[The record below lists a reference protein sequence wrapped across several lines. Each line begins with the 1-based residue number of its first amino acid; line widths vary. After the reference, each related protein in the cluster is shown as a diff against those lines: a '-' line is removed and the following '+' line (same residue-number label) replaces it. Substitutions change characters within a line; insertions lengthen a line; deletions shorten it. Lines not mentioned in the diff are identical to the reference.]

1 VTGVKSYPL
10 YPHPVLNNFRQLLDW
25 RAGETP
31 DGIAFQYKDKSRLV
45 SVTYAQFCAEADAL
59 AAFFYAQG
67 FCDAKIAVLGEN
79 SYTWILTYFA
89 AVLSGNV
96 IVPIDKELPTE
107 DMISLLQ
114 RCGAK
119 ALVYSP
125 SYEDVAQAAITDGTI
140 GEAFGMAKL
149 PAILKSR
156 NNPAPAPTDDSAVC
170 AIIYTSGTTGAPK
183 GVMLT
188 QKSLM
193 TDTVAACQN
202 VYIAGGSLLT
212 LPLHHTF
219 AFTTSVLAMLVYGV
233 PISINKSLR
242 TFQADMRTYKPQNM
256 FLVPLY
262 VETLYKGI
270 WKAAREKNKERLLR
284 VLIKASNLLRKCGL
298 DLRRK
303 LFRSVLEQFG
313 GKLDLIV
320 CGGAF
325 LEQRYIDGMEDMGI
339 QVLNGYGITECS
351 PVVAVNRNRWAK
363 PGSIGL
369 PLPCCEV
376 QIQDGEICVKGS
388 LVMAG
393 YFQDKAA
400 TAAAVQDGWFRTGD
414 LGYLDEDGFL
424 FITGRKKNLII
435 LSNGKNVSAEEL
447 EAQILQIAGVEE
459 VIVYGEDGH
468 ITAEIFSGTPNG
480 IQEEIMVLNQ
490 KLPPYKRIQ
499 QVKFRETPFEKTTT
513 RKIKRGNKR
522 NGAGIQ

>member
-1 VTGVKSYPL
+1 MKPYPL
-10 YPHPVLNNFRQLLDW
+10 YTHPALKDFRQLLDW
-25 RAGETP
+25 RARETP
-31 DGIAFQYKDKSRLV
+31 NNIAFRYKNKSHIV
-45 SVTYAQFCAEADAL
+45 SVTYAQFRTEVDAL
-59 AAFFYAQG
+59 ATFFHARG
-67 FCDAKIAVLGEN
+67 FRDEKIAVLGEN
-79 SYTWILTYFA
+79 SYPWILTYFA
-89 AVLSGNV
+89 AVLSGNI

-114 RCGAK
+114 RCGAT
-119 ALVYSP
+119 ALVYS
-125 SYEDVAQAAITDGTI
+125 SNYEDVAQAAQAAGAI
-140 GEAFGMAKL
+140 EAAFSMAEF
-149 PAILKSR
+149 PAILESR
-156 NNPAPAPTDDSAVC
+156 HDPASAISDENAVC
-170 AIIYTSGTTGAPK
+170 AIIYTSGTTGDPK

-193 TDTVAACQN
+193 VDTVAACQN
-202 VYIAGGSLLT
+202 VYIAGSSMLT

-233 PISINKSLR
+233 PICINKSLR
-242 TFQADMRTYKPQNM
+242 TFQADMKAYQPQNM

-270 WKAAREKNKERLLR
+270 WKAVREQKKERLLR
-284 VLIKASNLLRKCGL
+284 VLIKINNLLRKCGL
-298 DLRRK
+298 DVRRK

-313 GKLDLIV
+313 GKLNLIV

-325 LEQRYIDGMEDMGI
+325 LEQRYIDGMEEIGV

-376 QIQDGEICVKGS
+376 QIQDGEICVKGD

-393 YFQDKAA
+393 YFQDEAA
-400 TAAAVQDGWFRTGD
+400 TAEAIQDGWFHTGD

-447 EAQILQIAGVEE
+447 ETQILQISGVEE
-459 VIVYGEDGH
+459 VIAYGEDGH
-468 ITAEIFSGTPNG
+468 ITAEIFSETPEG
-480 IQEEIMVLNQ
+480 IQEKITALNQ
-490 KLPPYKRIQ
+490 RLPPYKRIQ
-499 QVKFRETPFEKTTT
+499 RVKFRDTPFEKTTT
-513 RKIKRGNKR
+513 RKIKRGNR
-522 NGAGIQ
+522 NEAGVC

>member
-1 VTGVKSYPL
+1 MKNMKSYPL
-10 YPHPVLNNFRQLLDW
+10 YTHPALKDFRQLLDW

-31 DGIAFQYKDKSRLV
+31 DNIAFQYKDKSHIV
-45 SVTYAQFCAEADAL
+45 SVTYAQFRTEAKAL
-59 AAFFYAQG
+59 AAFFYTQG
-67 FCDAKIAVLGEN
+67 FRDAKIAVLGEN
-79 SYTWILTYFA
+79 SYPWILTYFA
-89 AVLSGNV
+89 AVLSGNI

-119 ALVYSP
+119 ILVYSP
-125 SYEDVAQAAITDGTI
+125 SYEDVAQAAQAAGAI
-140 GEAFGMAKL
+140 ESSFSMAEL
-149 PAILKSR
+149 PAILESR
-156 NNPAPAPTDDSAVC
+156 HDPAPASSDENAVC
-170 AIIYTSGTTGAPK
+170 AIIYTSGTTGEAK

-202 VYIAGGSLLT
+202 VYIAGSSMLT

-233 PISINKSLR
+233 PICIKKSLR
-242 TFQADMRTYKPQNM
+242 TFQSDMKAYQPQNM

-270 WKAAREKNKERLLR
+270 WKAAREQKKERLLR
-284 VLIKASNLLRKCGL
+284 TLIKASNILRKCGL
-298 DLRRK
+298 DLRK
-303 LFRSVLEQFG
+303 MLFRSVLEQFG
-313 GKLDLIV
+313 GKLDLII

-325 LEQRYIDGMEDMGI
+325 LEQRYIDGMEDIGI

-376 QIQDGEICVKGS
+376 RIQDGEICIKGD
-388 LVMAG
+388 LVMTG
-393 YFQDKAA
+393 YFQDEAA
-400 TAAAVQDGWFRTGD
+400 TGSAIQDGWFHTGD

-424 FITGRKKNLII
+424 FMTGRKKNLII

-447 EAQILQIAGVEE
+447 ESQILQIAGVEE
-459 VIVYGEDGH
+459 VIAYDEDGH
-468 ITAEIFSGTPNG
+468 ITAEIFSETPDG
-480 IQEEIMVLNQ
+480 IQAEIAVLNQ

-499 QVKFRETPFEKTTT
+499 RVKFREAPFEKTTT
-513 RKIKRGNKR
+513 RKIKRGNR
-522 NGAGIQ
+522 NEAGAC

>member
-1 VTGVKSYPL
+1 MKPYPL
-10 YPHPVLNNFRQLLDW
+10 YPHPALKDFRQLLDW

-31 DGIAFQYKDKSRLV
+31 DNIAFQYKDKSRLV
-45 SVTYAQFCAEADAL
+45 SVTYSQFRVEVDTL
-59 AAFFYAQG
+59 AAFFHAQG
-67 FCDAKIAVLGEN
+67 FQNAKIAVLGEN
-79 SYTWILTYFA
+79 SYPWILTYFA
-89 AVLSGNV
+89 AVLSGNI
-96 IVPIDKELPTE
+96 IVPIDKELQTE

-119 ALVYSP
+119 VLVYSP
-125 SYEDVAQAAITDGTI
+125 SYGDVAQAAQTAGIVKA
-140 GEAFGMAKL
+140 AFSMAEL
-149 PAILKSR
+149 PAMLENQQDLAPAIL
-156 NNPAPAPTDDSAVC
+156 DGSAVC
-170 AIIYTSGTTGAPK
+170 AIIYTSGTTGDPK

-270 WKAAREKNKERLLR
+270 WKVAREQNKERLLR

-325 LEQRYIDGMEDMGI
+325 LEQRYIDGMEDIGI

-376 QIQDGEICVKGS
+376 QIRDGEICVKGS

-393 YFQDKAA
+393 YFQNETA
-400 TAAAVQDGWFRTGD
+400 TAAAVQDGWFHTGD

-447 EAQILQIAGVEE
+447 ESQILQIAGAEE
-459 VIVYGEDGH
+459 AVVYEEDGH

-499 QVKFRETPFEKTTT
+499 RVKFRETPFEKTTT
-513 RKIKRGNKR
+513 RKIKRGNKS

>member
-1 VTGVKSYPL
+1 MKPYPL
-10 YPHPVLNNFRQLLDW
+10 YTHPALKDFRQLLDW
-25 RAGETP
+25 RAEKTP
-31 DGIAFQYKDKSRLV
+31 DNIAFQYKDKSHLV
-45 SVTYAQFCAEADAL
+45 SVTYVQFRTDVDAL
-59 AAFFYAQG
+59 ATFFRVQS
-67 FCDAKIAVLGEN
+67 FQDTKIAVLGEN
-79 SYTWILTYFA
+79 SYPWILTYFA
-89 AVLSGNV
+89 AVLSGNI

-107 DMISLLQ
+107 DMMSLLQ

-119 ALVYSP
+119 TLVYSP
-125 SYEDVAQAAITDGTI
+125 SYEDVAQAAQAAGTVK
-140 GEAFGMAKL
+140 AALSMAEL
-149 PAILKSR
+149 PAILESQHD
-156 NNPAPAPTDDSAVC
+156 PAPAALDENAVC
-170 AIIYTSGTTGAPK
+170 AIIYTSGTTGDPK

-188 QKSLM
+188 QKNLM
-193 TDTVAACQN
+193 VDTVAACQN
-202 VYIAGGSLLT
+202 VYIAGSSMLT

-233 PISINKSLR
+233 PICINKSLR
-242 TFQADMRTYKPQNM
+242 TFQADMKTYQPQNM

-270 WKAAREKNKERLLR
+270 WKAAREQEKERLLR
-284 VLIKASNLLRKCGL
+284 TLIKISNILRKCGL

-303 LFRSVLEQFG
+303 LFRTVLEQFG

-325 LEQRYIDGMEDMGI
+325 LEQRYIDGMGEIGV

-376 QIQDGEICVKGS
+376 QIQDGEICVKGD

-393 YFQDKAA
+393 YFQDEAA
-400 TAAAVQDGWFRTGD
+400 TAETIRGGWFHTGD
-414 LGYLDEDGFL
+414 LGYLDKDGFL

-447 EAQILQIAGVEE
+447 ESQLLQITGVEE
-459 VIVYGEDGH
+459 VIAYGEDGH
-468 ITAEIFSGTPNG
+468 ITAEIFSETIDG
-480 IQEEIMVLNQ
+480 IREEIAALNQ
-490 KLPPYKRIQ
+490 KLPSYKRIQ
-499 QVKFRETPFEKTTT
+499 QVRFRETPFDKTTT
-513 RKIKRGNKR
+513 KKIKRM
-522 NGAGIQ
+522 

>member
-1 VTGVKSYPL
+1 MKSMKPYPL
-10 YPHPVLNNFRQLLDW
+10 YTHPDLKDFRQLLDW
-25 RAGETP
+25 QAGETP
-31 DGIAFQYKDKSRLV
+31 DNIAFRYKEKPHLA
-45 SVTYAQFCAEADAL
+45 SVTYAQFRTEADAL
-59 AAFFYAQG
+59 AAFFHAQG
-67 FCDAKIAVLGEN
+67 FRDAKIAVLGEN
-79 SYTWILTYFA
+79 SYSWILTYFA
-89 AVLSGNV
+89 AVLSGNI

-125 SYEDVAQAAITDGTI
+125 NYEDVAQAAQTAGVMETV
-140 GEAFGMAKL
+140 FGMAEL
-149 PAILKSR
+149 PAILESQHD
-156 NNPAPAPTDDSAVC
+156 PAPANSDENAVC
-170 AIIYTSGTTGAPK
+170 AIIYTSGTTGDPK

-193 TDTVAACQN
+193 ADTLGACQN
-202 VYIAGGSLLT
+202 AQVTGASLLT

-233 PISINKSLR
+233 PICINKSLR
-242 TFQADMRTYKPQNM
+242 TFQADMKAYQPQNM

-270 WKAAREKNKERLLR
+270 WKAAREQKKERLLR
-284 VLIKASNLLRKCGL
+284 ALIKISNLLRKFGL

-313 GKLDLIV
+313 GKLDLII

-325 LEQRYIDGMEDMGI
+325 LEQRYIDGMEEIGV

-351 PVVAVNRNRWAK
+351 PVVAVNRNRWSK

-376 QIQDGEICVKGS
+376 QIQNGEICVKGD

-393 YFQDKAA
+393 YFQDKVA
-400 TAAAVQDGWFRTGD
+400 TKEAIQDGWLHTGD

-447 EAQILQIAGVEE
+447 ESQILQISGVEE
-459 VIVYGEDGH
+459 VIAYGENGH
-468 ITAEIFSGTPNG
+468 ITAEIFSETPEG
-480 IQEEIMVLNQ
+480 IQAEIAVLNQ

-499 QVKFRETPFEKTTT
+499 RVKFRETPFEKTTT
-513 RKIKRGNKR
+513 RKIKRGNR
-522 NGAGIQ
+522 NEAGVC

>member
-1 VTGVKSYPL
+1 MKPYPL
-10 YPHPVLNNFRQLLDW
+10 YPRPVLKGFRQLLDW

-31 DGIAFQYKDKSRLV
+31 DSIAFQYKDKSLLV
-45 SVTYAQFCAEADAL
+45 SVTYAQFRTEVDAL
-59 AAFFYAQG
+59 AAFFHTQG
-67 FCDAKIAVLGEN
+67 LRDAKIAVLGEN
-79 SYTWILTYFA
+79 SYPWILTYFA
-89 AVLSGNV
+89 VVLSGNV

-119 ALVYSP
+119 ALVYS
-125 SYEDVAQAAITDGTI
+125 SSFEDVAQAAQAAGAVKT
-140 GEAFGMAKL
+140 AFSMTEF

-156 NNPAPAPTDDSAVC
+156 SDPIPIPTDESAVC
-170 AIIYTSGTTGAPK
+170 AIIYTSGTTGDPK

-270 WKAAREKNKERLLR
+270 WKAAREQNKERLLR
-284 VLIKASNLLRKCGL
+284 TLIKISSLLRRCGL

-313 GKLDLIV
+313 GRLDLIV

-325 LEQRYIDGMEDMGI
+325 LEQRYIDGMEDIGI

-369 PLPCCEV
+369 PLPCCDV
-376 QIQDGEICVKGS
+376 KIQDGEICVKGS
-388 LVMAG
+388 LVMVG
-393 YFQDKAA
+393 YFQDEAA
-400 TAAAVQDGWFRTGD
+400 TAAAIQDGWFHTGD

-447 EAQILQIAGVEE
+447 EAQILQIARAEE
-459 VIVYGEDGH
+459 VVVYEEDGH
-468 ITAEIFSGTPNG
+468 ITAEIFSETTDG
-480 IQEEIMVLNQ
+480 IREEIMALNQ
-490 KLPPYKRIQ
+490 KLPSYKRIQ
-499 QVKFRETPFEKTTT
+499 RVKFREIPFEKTTT

-522 NGAGIQ
+522 KAGVQ